1 MLFTALQNFE
11 VPRCMYWDFDADG
24 KESLVS
30 LELYNAFIA
39 QSFSLC
45 VQSRNNSNT
54 EVVTIASF
62 FQHVH

>member
-1 MLFTALQNFE
+1 
-11 VPRCMYWDFDADG
+11 MYWDFDADG